1 MEKQSKFIVG
11 ILSIAIAIVL
21 FACTPPKVNDDDNG
35 ENRTWVVYKLMA
47 PEGTN
52 EVYFGYSVAMS
63 DDGNTIIIGAIED
76 DDKATNSGAAYWLR
90 TTDNGATWM
99 TSKFVAYD
107 GTNYA
112 KFGNSVSISADG
124 NTVIVGAM
132 QDRENGFDS
141 GSAYWFRTTDNGT
154 NWITNK
160 FIIPDG
166 VAYDNF
172 GSSVAMSD
180 DGNTVVIGAAGDDFK
195 GSAYWLRTTDNGTNW
210 TTNKLIAY
218 DGEAYDYFGYSVAI
232 SDDGNTVIV
241 GAHSDD
247 NNNLDSGSAYW
258 FRTTNGTDW
267 ITNKLTTYNSTNYDY
282 FGISVAMSANGNTVI
297 VGAMGEDDSIG
308 AAYWLHT
315 SDNGANW
322 TTNKFTSTLNKEISG
337 YFGSSVAISDDGY
350 TVIIGVPRNTQSGSA
365 YWTRSSDDGAT
376 WNSDMFMPND
386 YQYCNDFGM
395 MAIAISSNGNK
406 CIIGASGHS
415 VSGDGNLGSAYW
427 ATSE

>member
-21 FACTPPKVNDDDNG
+21 FACTPPKVNDDDND

-63 DDGNTIIIGAIED
+63 DNGNTIIIGAIED

-112 KFGNSVSISADG
+112 EFGNAASISADG

-210 TTNKLIAY
+210 TTNKLVAY

-232 SDDGNTVIV
+232 SDDGNTAIV
-241 GAHSDD
+241 GAHNDED
-247 NNNLDSGSAYW
+247 NGNNSGSAYW
-258 FRTTNGTDW
+258 FRTTDGTNW
-267 ITNKLTTYNSTNYDY
+267 ITNKIIAYDGTNDDV
-282 FGISVAMSANGNTVI
+282 FGCSVGISADGNTII
-297 VGAMGEDDSIG
+297 VGACWDDDALG

-315 SDNGANW
+315 SDDGTSW
-322 TTNKFTSTLNKEISG
+322 TTNKFTPTSTEIHG
-337 YFGSSVAISDDGY
+337 HFGASVAISDDGN
-350 TVIIGVPRNTQSGSA
+350 TVIIGTPRNTQSGSA
-365 YWTRSSDDGAT
+365 YWFRSSDGGAT
-376 WNSDMFMPND
+376 WISDMFMPND
-386 YQYCNDFGM
+386 YQYCNDFGEKV
-395 MAIAISSNGNK
+395 AISSNGNK
-406 CIIGASGHS
+406 CIIGASGRS
-415 VSGDGNLGSAYW
+415 VIGDGNLGSVYW